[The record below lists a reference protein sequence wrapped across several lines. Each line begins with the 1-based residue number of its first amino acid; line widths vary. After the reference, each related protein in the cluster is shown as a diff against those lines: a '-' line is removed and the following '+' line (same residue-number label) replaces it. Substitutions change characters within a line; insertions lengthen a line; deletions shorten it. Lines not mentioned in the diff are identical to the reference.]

1 MDELLEWYDS
11 CDGTILYLS
20 GAQGVGKSWLVD
32 ELCSKR
38 QEKYIKVSAEH
49 LSYDIIKNIGILVIH
64 DINDKRGLDRAIRI
78 ILKIRSEAE
87 FKNIRIIVESRFIAG
102 NESMQSLLNDNY
114 VKNIRVYPLNI
125 SEFASAVTRINAVD
139 ERDIIKLFLYVGG
152 MPECVECFIRTGSLI
167 MVREIQHKII
177 ESIKENCSDKSR
189 KILDAISLHIKN
201 GDTSFTYRRLGSNAR
216 EREYGNDV
224 RELQNMGIIYKTERF
239 DDKGFRL
246 YMNDV
251 GLMAC
256 MLDIKEYLM
265 IREQEVLEVYDEA
278 LVKNFVVQ
286 EYNCHTKCD
295 MHLSYWHRTRAK
307 ARLPFVVKEGAD
319 SVSIINLCI
328 GVNYSKSVKSFC
340 EKHKVNKI
348 YNIYVD
354 DVSKGRGDKSLHSVY
369 SENLSLSELDKI
381 HEKCN

>member
-1 MDELLEWYDS
+1 
-11 CDGTILYLS
+11 
-20 GAQGVGKSWLVD
+20 
-32 ELCSKR
+32 
-38 QEKYIKVSAEH
+38 
-49 LSYDIIKNIGILVIH
+49 
-64 DINDKRGLDRAIRI
+64 
-78 ILKIRSEAE
+78 
-87 FKNIRIIVESRFIAG
+87 
-102 NESMQSLLNDNY
+102 
-114 VKNIRVYPLNI
+114 
-125 SEFASAVTRINAVD
+125 
-139 ERDIIKLFLYVGG
+139 
-152 MPECVECFIRTGSLI
+152 
-167 MVREIQHKII
+167 
-177 ESIKENCSDKSR
+177 
-189 KILDAISLHIKN
+189 
-201 GDTSFTYRRLGSNAR
+201 
-216 EREYGNDV
+216 
-224 RELQNMGIIYKTERF
+224 
-239 DDKGFRL
+239 
-246 YMNDV
+246 
-251 GLMAC
+251 

-265 IREQEVLEVYDEA
+265 IREQEILEVYDEA